1 MLAGHPDLFA
11 ASELQLLGFATLQER
26 RAAYSGKFSLWL
38 EGTIRTIM
46 EIKECDAEEAARAME
61 EYERQDY
68 TTKQFY
74 GVLQEWIGDR
84 ILVDKSP
91 SYVLDL
97 HTLEKA
103 EGDFHDALYIH
114 LVRHPYAMVR
124 SFENYHIDQ
133 VLFLKAQP
141 FSPRQLGE
149 LIWLISHKNALQFL
163 RQVPQQRHYQVRF
176 EDLVS
181 RPQTVM
187 EELCRT
193 LRLRFHPD
201 LMKPYDQ
208 LEKKMTNG
216 IHRESKPMGDTKF
229 LEHGRIDPD
238 VADSW
243 KDVLADNFL
252 SDQTWELA
260 ASLGY
265 ERPGSGVGGCPV
277 VVPHAGQE
285 AAARI
290 QRELVEQRRRRRQEQ
305 RKEQ

>member
-11 ASELQLLGFATLQER
+11 ASELQLLGFNTLQER

-46 EIKECDAEEAARAME
+46 EIKECDAEEATRTME
-61 EYERQDY
+61 EYERHGY

-74 GVLQEWIGDR
+74 DILQEWIGDR

-97 HTLEKA
+97 RALEKA
-103 EGDFHDALYIH
+103 ECDFHDALYIH

-124 SFENYHIDQ
+124 SFESYHIDQ

-149 LIWLISHKNALQFL
+149 LVWLISHKNVLQFL
-163 RQVPQQRHYQVRF
+163 QQIPPHRQYQLRF

-181 RPQTVM
+181 QPRTVM

-216 IHRESKPMGDTKF
+216 IHEESKPMGDTRF
-229 LEHGRIDPD
+229 LEHGRINPD
-238 VADSW
+238 VARSW
-243 KDVLADNFL
+243 EDVSANNFL
-252 SDQTWELA
+252 SDRTWELA
-260 ASLGY
+260 VSLGY
-265 ERPGSGVGGCPV
+265 ERPDSGIACPSNL
-277 VVPHAGQE
+277 PREGQE
-285 AAARI
+285 SAARS
-290 QRELVEQRRRRRQEQ
+290 QRELIEQRRRRRQQ
-305 RKEQ
+305 LRKEQ